1 MSKSHHPFVWA
12 STGPSPALL
21 RHPFHRLAVRFINAR
36 ILASV
41 VLWWP
46 DGTAVEIQS
55 DMVDITDTLE
65 IGVLHFSAVRKLN
78 AGHSEQFFDV
88 SPRFTEK
95 FTASR
100 LLIKESGITA
110 ESGIAFESNNG
121 KRVIVVAGSIPFT
134 LAVLGISDTL
144 KQFQP
149 EYELGGYAQK
159 PLG

>member
-1 MSKSHHPFVWA
+1 LSKTHYPFVWG
-12 STGPSPALL
+12 STAPSPAILK
-21 RHPFHRLAVRFINAR
+21 RPFQRLAVRFINAR
-36 ILASV
+36 ILSSV

-46 DGTAVEIQS
+46 DGTALEIQS
-55 DMVDITDTLE
+55 DMVDVADRLE
-65 IGVLHFSAVRKLN
+65 VGVLHFSAVRALN
-78 AGHSEQFFDV
+78 KSYSEQVFEV

-95 FTASR
+95 LTVSR
-100 LLIKESGITA
+100 LLIKESGTTA

-121 KRVIVVAGSIPFT
+121 KRVIVVAGSAPFT

-159 PLG
+159 ALA